1 VNAFIRSSLSPALLL
16 AVAGSVHA
24 APVRT
29 PWPTTGPAAPTAVA
43 ASPMGGRF
51 VTTDTAADTV
61 EIRDAAGVLRR
72 TIDRARIAP
81 LVPWMALDAS
91 ADGPAS
97 VATSASGRLLFILVH
112 DDTTDASNPSDA
124 ILRYDTSSDVLSRFA
139 RVELSTQ
146 TSTPPLLALVHHRA
160 VLYVGNAAG
169 QLLALPAPSGPTT
182 GAVAGMFTLPTPGP
196 IRGLTV
202 DRDSNT
208 LFAANDTAVYRAP
221 FPSAANVA
229 PVWSTLATP
238 AGSDLRGLAWGDHFG
253 GPGQRGL
260 YILAGNTPTGSRVL
274 FLPSSTVLSQTNLTP
289 SLYTTALESLTDLAF
304 TPTGAL
310 LAAADTGALLLTDD
324 TDSRLAFPAFLA
336 DEFNQHVAFAK
347 GLISPDGEPAG
358 WVIDADTEPATPR
371 FHPATPDGAA
381 WTILVLL
388 AADRINADPQAL
400 PLVRTILERY
410 AGLAPDNI
418 RPVRSSEGIYKHWLN
433 PLTGNTKP
441 TWPDEYATLSTMKIV
456 LAASRAIT
464 AYPDDERVARAASRI
479 IFGVSNWQRYLQTGT
494 DALAFKGLASGGPDT
509 SSWSRPFHEG
519 ILFAEQAGFYS
530 ADPAGIASANRW
542 FTRSLWPTATFLPS
556 RPITVGA
563 TNIFQPA
570 FITAYPLQLSP
581 RFRAD
586 TSLAGWNAHTQNLF
600 WSNAAWT
607 DDQGPRFAAVFS
619 AGTSPSGY
627 NADTLTNRPGDITT
641 FPSLLAFT
649 STGDVDPAVAAYAAY
664 RKGARQTFRTGASL
678 LYRRP
683 LFASSSFVPNSA
695 GLPDVS
701 IGGLGIAEL
710 LDPGITA
717 ELLAAPYTPRELCPV
732 DRTGD
737 GVVDHDDLYA
747 QLSSPIDLNAD
758 GVVNSRDAACL
769 KNWLRQSEPRSAT
782 GR

>member
-1 VNAFIRSSLSPALLL
+1 MNAFIRSTLAPALLL

-24 APVRT
+24 APVRST
-29 PWPTTGPAAPTAVA
+29 WPTTAPAAVAGAA

-51 VTTDTAADTV
+51 VTTDTASDTV
-61 EIRDAAGVLRR
+61 EIRDAAGLLRR
-72 TIDRARIAP
+72 TLDRARIAP
-81 LVPWMALDAS
+81 LVPWMTLDSS

-112 DDTTDASNPSDA
+112 DDTTDAGNPTDA

-139 RVELSTQ
+139 RVELSSQ

-169 QLLALPAPSGPTT
+169 QLLALPAPNGPTT
-182 GAVAGMFTLPTPGP
+182 GAVAGTFTLPASGP

-208 LFAANDTAVYRAP
+208 LFAATDTAVYRAA
-221 FPSAANVA
+221 FPTGANIA
-229 PVWSTLATP
+229 PVWSTVATIA
-238 AGSDLRGLAWGDHFG
+238 AGDLRTLAWGDHFG

-274 FLPSSTVLSQTNLTP
+274 FLPSTTVLSQTNLTP
-289 SLYTTALESLTDLAF
+289 TLYTTAAETLTDLAF
-304 TPTGAL
+304 TPTGGL
-310 LAAADTGALLLTDD
+310 LAAAGTSALLLTDD
-324 TDSRLAFPAFLA
+324 TDARLAFPAFLT

-400 PLVRTILERY
+400 PLVRTVLERY
-410 AGLAPDNI
+410 AGFAPDNI

-456 LAASRAIT
+456 LAASRAMT
-464 AYPDDERVARAASRI
+464 AFPDDPRVARAASRI

-494 DALAFKGLASGGPDT
+494 DALAFKGLAAGGPDT
-509 SSWSRPFHEG
+509 SSWSRPFQEG
-519 ILFAEQAGFYS
+519 IVFAEQTGFYS
-530 ADPAGIASANRW
+530 ADAAGIAAANRW

-570 FITAYPLQLSP
+570 FITAYALQLSP

-586 TSLAGWNAHTQNLF
+586 LAPTGWNAHTQNFF

-607 DDQGPRFAAVFS
+607 DDQGPRYAAMFS

-641 FPSLLAFT
+641 FPSLLAF
-649 STGDVDPAVAAYAAY
+649 SATGDTDPAVAAYAAY
-664 RKGARQTFRTGASL
+664 RKGARQTFRSGASL

-695 GLPDVS
+695 GLPDIS

-710 LDPGITA
+710 LAPGITA
-717 ELLAAPYTPRELCPV
+717 DLFAAPYAPRELSPV

-737 GVVDHDDLYA
+737 GLIDHDDLYA
-747 QLSSPIDLNAD
+747 QLAAPIDLNAD
-758 GVVNSRDAACL
+758 GVVNSRDAAAL
-769 KNWLRQSEPRSAT
+769 ENWLRRDEPRSAT